1 MVQRVFRQHIKRLRR
16 DAEAVR
22 AEFQLLGGFLAADIQ
37 HTLARFAQIRAH
49 LKQQRG
55 FADAGIEPMII
66 SAPSTMPPPNTRSSS
81 LMPVDERTATSSGIS
96 RRSMAEAPVPGRC
109 FGAFAGAPV
118 TIGADSTIV
127 FHAPHPGQRPTQRDV
142 SYPHAV
148 QANRVFSFA
157 ISDLRKSYVSPL

>member
-1 MVQRVFRQHIKRLRR
+1 MPR
-16 DAEAVR
+16 
-22 AEFQLLGGFLAADIQ
+22 
-37 HTLARFAQIRAH
+37 RFARSFSCLADSSPLTYSTRLPVLHKFAH
-49 LKQQRG
+49 TCSSSVDL
-55 FADAGIEPMII
+55 PMPGSPPMSI